1 MIVKQIV
8 NLKKVVVD
16 SDLKVSLTLEFI
28 AADRAGKERVFELI
42 KMQGEV
48 LEASFDFDTSR
59 HASSGPRYQTK
70 QEVTA
75 HAVASFLLD
84 CAKNVLIRKR
94 TGQGTSP
101 LCLLLLPCWRSLI
114 LMPLC
119 RVG

>member
-48 LEASFDFDTSR
+48 LEASFEQAQVSMPFPIEVRIRSGELETS
-59 HASSGPRYQTK
+59 H
-70 QEVTA
+70 V
-75 HAVASFLLD
+75 
-84 CAKNVLIRKR
+84 
-94 TGQGTSP
+94 
-101 LCLLLLPCWRSLI
+101 
-114 LMPLC
+114 
-119 RVG
+119 